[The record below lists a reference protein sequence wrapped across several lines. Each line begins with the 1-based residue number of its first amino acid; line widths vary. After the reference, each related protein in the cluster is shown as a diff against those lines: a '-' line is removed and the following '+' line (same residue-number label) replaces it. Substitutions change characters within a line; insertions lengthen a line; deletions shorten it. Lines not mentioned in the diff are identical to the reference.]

1 MSRVRRFRNSN
12 FQLALLYAGLFTT
25 SILVLFALTYRT
37 AADYAAQDEADE
49 IDVEFV
55 AIQDEAR
62 LAGDEHLPQ
71 IIANHLRQRSSEHAA
86 YLLEDAAGQRLAGN
100 IAARAPQLGPQN
112 LRVPVDGQWRE
123 LRAHGYR
130 LANGDYVLIGQ
141 DPRALRDMKHLI
153 ARAFSVNA
161 AITLLLAVLGGV
173 IISSR
178 ALRRVDALGRTTQ
191 AIVAGDLSRRLPL
204 RGTDDEIDRLS
215 ANVNAMLDRIE
226 DLMRSVRQVSNDVA
240 HDLRTPLTR
249 LRQRLEQA
257 RRRGDATPQ
266 ELREV
271 LEGAIAQV
279 DSILETFGALL
290 RIAQIEAG
298 GRGRARTTLDISALL
313 SGVVEDFA
321 PAAADRGQLLLAEVT
336 PGLQLSGDREQLT
349 QMLVNLL
356 DNAIRHSGAGARIV
370 VSAHAST
377 AALEIVVADTGPGI
391 PAPERD
397 NVLRPFYRLESSRT
411 TEGSGLGLS
420 LVAVIAKQHG
430 ATLALADNGPGLR
443 VTIKFVKNGA
453 AARRSDAHVTLSDAF
468 VQR

>member
-1 MSRVRRFRNSN
+1 MSRVRPFRTSN
-12 FQLALLYAGLFTT
+12 FQLALLYAGLFTA

-37 AADYAAQDEADE
+37 AADYAAQDESDE

-62 LAGDEHLPQ
+62 LAGDANLPQ
-71 IIANHLRQRSSEHAA
+71 IIEDHLRERSGEHAA
-86 YLLEDAAGQRLAGN
+86 YLLEDAQGRRLAGN
-100 IAARAPQLGPQN
+100 IPARAATLGPQT
-112 LRVPVDGQWRE
+112 LKLPLDGATRE

-141 DPRALRDMKHLI
+141 DPHALRDMKHLI
-153 ARAFSVNA
+153 ARAFGVNA
-161 AITLLLAVLGGV
+161 AVTLLLAVIGGM

-178 ALRRVDALGRTTQ
+178 ALRRVEALGRTTQ

-204 RGTDDEIDRLS
+204 RGADDEIDRLS
-215 ANVNAMLDRIE
+215 GNVNAMLDRIE

-249 LRQRLEQA
+249 LRQRLEHA
-257 RRRGDATPQ
+257 RRRATSPAQ
-266 ELREV
+266 LREV
-271 LEGAIAQV
+271 IEAAIVQV

-298 GRGRARTTLDISALL
+298 GRAAARASIDL
-313 SGVVEDFA
+313 SGMLTSVVEDFA
-321 PAAADRGQLLLAEVT
+321 PAAADRGQLITAAIT
-336 PGLQLSGDREQLT
+336 PGLQLRGDRELLT
-349 QMLVNLL
+349 QMMVNLL
-356 DNAIRHSGAGARIV
+356 DNAIRHSRAGARIA
-370 VSAHAST
+370 VSATAST
-377 AALEIVVADTGPGI
+377 AALEIVVADSGPGI
-391 PAPERD
+391 PAQERE

-430 ATLALADNGPGLR
+430 ASLTLADNGPGLR
-443 VTIKFVKNGA
+443 VTIRFVRPRTALQPDA
-453 AARRSDAHVTLSDAF
+453 APAPLSDALA
-468 VQR
+468 QR

>member
-1 MSRVRRFRNSN
+1 
-12 FQLALLYAGLFTT
+12 
-25 SILVLFALTYRT
+25 
-37 AADYAAQDEADE
+37 
-49 IDVEFV
+49 
-55 AIQDEAR
+55 
-62 LAGDEHLPQ
+62 
-71 IIANHLRQRSSEHAA
+71 
-86 YLLEDAAGQRLAGN
+86 
-100 IAARAPQLGPQN
+100 
-112 LRVPVDGQWRE
+112 
-123 LRAHGYR
+123 
-130 LANGDYVLIGQ
+130 
-141 DPRALRDMKHLI
+141 
-153 ARAFSVNA
+153 
-161 AITLLLAVLGGV
+161 
-173 IISSR
+173 
-178 ALRRVDALGRTTQ
+178 
-191 AIVAGDLSRRLPL
+191 
-204 RGTDDEIDRLS
+204 
-215 ANVNAMLDRIE
+215 MLDRIE

-271 LEGAIAQV
+271 LEGAITQV

-298 GRGRARTTLDISALL
+298 GRRRARTTLDISALL